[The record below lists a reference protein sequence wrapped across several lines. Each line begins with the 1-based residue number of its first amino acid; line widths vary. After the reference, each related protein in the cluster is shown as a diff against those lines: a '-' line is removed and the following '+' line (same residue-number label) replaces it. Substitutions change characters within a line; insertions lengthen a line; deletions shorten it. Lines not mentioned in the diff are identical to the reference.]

1 VSDELVRRRLFGLW
15 LAMAT
20 VPLAWRDGLSA
31 QEATLMSDNEV
42 LARLVEPID
51 PHAARL
57 IGDPRT
63 EVERLETPFLVQGR
77 IFRVVHNGPYRPIGF
92 TVGYAQFAN
101 WVVLLS
107 VNVGGFE
114 ELAAR
119 AGVKLDSDALRQ
131 AYAITLLETTRSF
144 ERPFK
149 VLRRW
154 ADVRPFPVLAP
165 AQEERLATLRAR
177 YEPQIALTETRGAGP
192 WRIPLFVLSGYD
204 LELHTV
210 TLRPD
215 GRVAV
220 ATRVLETETPL
231 LPAN

>member
-1 VSDELVRRRLFGLW
+1 
-15 LAMAT
+15 
-20 VPLAWRDGLSA
+20 
-31 QEATLMSDNEV
+31 MSDDKEV
-42 LARLVEPID
+42 LAGLVEPVD
-51 PHAARL
+51 PQAARL

-92 TVGYAQFAN
+92 TVGYAQPEN
-101 WVVLLS
+101 WVVLLPT
-107 VNVGGFE
+107 NVAGFE

-119 AGVKLDSDALRQ
+119 AGAKLDSDALRQ

-144 ERPFK
+144 ARPFK

-154 ADVRPFPVLAP
+154 ADLKPLPVLTP
-165 AQEERLATLRAR
+165 AQEERLAALRTR
-177 YEPQIALTETRGAGP
+177 YEPQIVLTETRGAGP

-204 LELHTV
+204 LELRTV

-220 ATRVLETETPL
+220 ANSVLETETPL